1 MVAIAAREAEA
12 FVRNGFAQFP
22 IILIYGPDEGLV
34 SERAAA
40 IAKATVKGDAGNIL
54 RIDGDDIA
62 SDPMRLPD
70 EANAISMFGGM
81 RAIRI
86 KTGAKSIVPGLE
98 PLLAKPPVDA
108 RIIVEAGD
116 IKPNHA
122 LRNLLE
128 KGKGAA
134 ALPCYAEDGRDIGRL
149 LDEMLQE
156 TGQTITGDARQ
167 VLTGSLGQDRKRSRM
182 EIEKLI
188 LYSLGLSQIT
198 LEAVEA
204 VVTDAAALST
214 DAVIDAAFLGKLDI
228 IETEARRVLADGL
241 EAGVLLGFAL
251 RHTFLLQAIKRD
263 TDGGRSVSE
272 SIKSFRVSWK
282 REKAVSEQINRWTES
297 RLERAV
303 HVLGDAVLNIRR
315 NAALSEAL
323 AVRSLWSLA
332 LSVQRR

>member
-12 FVRNGFAQFP
+12 FVKNGFAQFP

-40 IAKATVKGDAGNIL
+40 IARATTQGDAGNIL
-54 RIDGDDIA
+54 RIDGDEIA

-70 EANAISMFGGM
+70 EANAI
-81 RAIRI
+81 RV
-86 KTGAKSIVPGLE
+86 KVGAKSIVPGLE

-108 RIIVEAGD
+108 RIIIEAGD

-149 LDEMLQE
+149 LDEMLLE
-156 TGQTITGDARQ
+156 AGQNITGDARQ
-167 VLTGSLGQDRKRSRM
+167 ALTGSLGQDRKRSRM

-188 LYSLGLSQIT
+188 LYSQSLPQIT

-204 VVTDAAALST
+204 VVTDAAAVST

-241 EAGVLLGFAL
+241 EAGVLLGFAM
-251 RHTFLLQAIKRD
+251 RHAFLLQAIKRD
-263 TDGGRSVSE
+263 TETGRNAPE
-272 SIKSFRVSWK
+272 SIKSFRVPWK
-282 REKAVSEQINRWTES
+282 REKTVNEQVTRWTES
-297 RLERAV
+297 RLDRAV
-303 HVLGDAVLNIRR
+303 HILGDAVLNIRR

-323 AVRSLWSLA
+323 SVRALWSLA
-332 LSVQRR
+332 LSIQRR

>member
-12 FVRNGFAQFP
+12 FVKNGFAQFP

-40 IAKATVKGDAGNIL
+40 IARATTQGDAGNIL
-54 RIDGDDIA
+54 RIDGDEIA

-70 EANAISMFGGM
+70 EANAIPMFGGM
-81 RAIRI
+81 RAIRV
-86 KTGAKSIVPGLE
+86 KVGAKSIVPGLE

-108 RIIVEAGD
+108 RIIIEAGD

-149 LDEMLQE
+149 LDEMLLE
-156 TGQTITGDARQ
+156 AGQNITGDARQ
-167 VLTGSLGQDRKRSRM
+167 ALTGSLGQDRKRSRM

-188 LYSLGLSQIT
+188 LYSQSLPQIT

-204 VVTDAAALST
+204 VVTDAAAVST

-241 EAGVLLGFAL
+241 EAGVLLGFAM
-251 RHTFLLQAIKRD
+251 RHAFLLQAIKRD
-263 TDGGRSVSE
+263 TETGRNAPE
-272 SIKSFRVSWK
+272 SIKSFRVPWK
-282 REKAVSEQINRWTES
+282 REKTVNEQVTRWTES
-297 RLERAV
+297 RLDRAV
-303 HVLGDAVLNIRR
+303 HILGDAVLNIRR

-323 AVRSLWSLA
+323 SVRALWSLA
-332 LSVQRR
+332 LSIQRR

>member
-12 FVRNGFAQFP
+12 FVRSGFAQFP

-40 IAKATVKGDAGNIL
+40 IARSTAQGDAGNIL
-54 RIDGDDIA
+54 RLDGDEIA
-62 SDPMRLPD
+62 SDPMLLPD

-86 KTGAKSIVPGLE
+86 RAGAKSIVPGLE
-98 PLLAKPPVDA
+98 PLLANPPVDA

-128 KGKGAA
+128 KGKGTA
-134 ALPCYAEDGRDIGRL
+134 ALPCYGEDGRDIGRL
-149 LDEMLQE
+149 LDEMLQDA
-156 TGQTITGDARQ
+156 GQIITGDARLA
-167 VLTGSLGQDRKRSRM
+167 LTGSLGQDRKRSRM

-188 LYSLGLSQIT
+188 LYSLDLKQIP

-214 DAVIDAAFLGKLDI
+214 DAVIDAAFLGRLDI

-241 EAGVLLGFAL
+241 ESGVLLGFAL
-251 RHTFLLQAIKRD
+251 RHAFLLQAIRRD
-263 TDGGRSVSE
+263 MESGRNVSE
-272 SIKSFRVSWK
+272 SVKSFRVSWK
-282 REKAVSEQINRWTES
+282 REKAVTEQISRWTET
-297 RLERAV
+297 RLERAIQI
-303 HVLGDAVLNIRR
+303 LGDAVLNIRR